1 VAINLEFDSYED
13 IIAFLYNQKRMLFIE
28 TFNVI
33 KECIKDGTD
42 VANAANFYI
51 NESAVIIN
59 VEREDWPS
67 HLETSLIF
75 FENIEDYEI
84 CIEIK
89 ELLNTL

>member
-1 VAINLEFDSYED
+1 
-13 IIAFLYNQKRMLFIE
+13 MLFIE

-33 KECIKDGTD
+33 KECIKDGSD

-51 NESAVIIN
+51 NGSAVIIN